1 MTGLIHAICF
11 ALTLV
16 TSAGQASSATQARPD
31 FSGDW
36 VVAETASKASA
47 QAGALTLTG
56 VFGEKFTAR
65 QTATSLTLEL
75 SVSTLDRPIHVVYML
90 DGTESKN
97 MNPSPVRGGADQPI
111 FSTATWESGK
121 LVIDTRGSE
130 LIDGKPRTSRRV
142 LTLNADGTL
151 TVERTA
157 PGESPVKSTYK
168 RARE

>member
-1 MTGLIHAICF
+1 MTVPATVACF
-11 ALTLV
+11 ALTLLIGA
-16 TSAGQASSATQARPD
+16 SQASQPRPD

-36 VVAETASKASA
+36 VVAETASKAGT

-56 VFGEKFTAR
+56 IFGEKFTAT

-97 MNPSPVRGGADQPI
+97 MNPSPVKGGADEPI
-111 FSTATWESGK
+111 FSRATWESGK
-121 LVIDTRGSE
+121 LVIDTRGTR
-130 LIDGKPRTSRRV
+130 LTDGKLRTSRRV

-157 PGESPVKSTYK
+157 EGESPVQSTYK

>member
-1 MTGLIHAICF
+1 MTASAYAICS
-11 ALTLV
+11 ALTLLV
-16 TSAGQASSATQARPD
+16 AASQSAPARPD

-36 VVAETASKASA
+36 VVAETASKAGT

-97 MNPSPVRGGADQPI
+97 MNPSPVKGGADEPI
-111 FSTATWESGK
+111 FSRATWESGK
-121 LVIDTRGSE
+121 LVIDTRGSQ
-130 LIDGKPRTSRRV
+130 LINGKPRTSRRV

-157 PGESPVKSTYK
+157 PGEFPVKSTYK

>member
-1 MTGLIHAICF
+1 MTALSHAICF

-16 TSAGQASSATQARPD
+16 TSAGQASSAPQARPD

-56 VFGEKFTAR
+56 VFGEKFTAK
-65 QTATSLTLEL
+65 QTAVSLTLEL
-75 SVSTLDRPIHVVYML
+75 SVSTLDRPVHVVYML

-97 MNPSPVRGGADQPI
+97 MNPSPVKGGADQPI

-121 LVIDTRGSE
+121 LVIDTRGSQ
-130 LIDGKPRTSRRV
+130 LINGKPQTSRRV

-157 PGESPVKSTYK
+157 EGQAPVKSTYK